1 MERQDVSTLWY
12 TKPAAEWEEA
22 LPLGNGRLGA
32 MIAGN
37 LREERIQVN
46 EETIWYGG
54 WEDRLNPDAR
64 ENLPKLRELVR
75 QGRISEAEHL
85 IRLAFISGP
94 DGQRGYQTLGDIEM
108 KYLNDPSQE
117 ECTAYRR
124 ELDLDRAVCRVQYEN
139 AKKEAFERTCFISR
153 PADCMVLHLRAPK
166 GKVSVEVML
175 NRAKYFDRTGKVND
189 HTIYLSGNLGKN
201 ALEFAMCLSAKAKG
215 GRVYTMGHTLVVEG
229 ADEAV
234 LYFGADST
242 FRYASA
248 DVASWEPRVQEVLA
262 EKITEKL
269 ERAMAREYGELLAE
283 HEKDYREFYDRVA
296 LSLPE
301 KEENAALP
309 TDERLQRIISG
320 GTDEGL
326 AKLLFDYG
334 RYLLIGCSRPGD
346 LPATLQG
353 IWNKDFMAPWDSKYT
368 ININT
373 EMNYWPAEVCAL
385 PECHTALFDLIGRMR
400 EHGRSIARRMYDCRG
415 LMAHHNTDLYG
426 DCAPQDNWIPATIW
440 TMGAAWLCT
449 HLWMHYSYTQD
460 LEFLKWA
467 YPVMAEA
474 ALFFVD
480 FLEEKDGYLVT
491 NPSLSPENVYI
502 LPNGEQG
509 CCCMGATMD
518 LEILRELFTGCK
530 KAAEILGDAVDEA
543 EIPDVSDMR
552 KLQKE
557 INAALEKLPPIR
569 IDSTGRVMEWMEEYE
584 EAEPGHRHVSQLYGL
599 YPSDQISMDKT
610 PELAAAAAETLR
622 VRLANGGGHTGW
634 SRAWIINFYAKLWD
648 GEKAWENICQ
658 MLAKSTYANL
668 FDRHPPF
675 QIDGNF
681 GVTAAIAQMLVQSRE
696 QEVIL
701 LPALPKAW
709 EQGTVKGLRL
719 VGNAGIALAWKD
731 GRLLQCRVTADQAY
745 EGEIVYGSVRRT
757 VKLKAGETIV
767 LDERLQEIEE

>member
-1 MERQDVSTLWY
+1 MSTLWY

-32 MIAGN
+32 MITGN

-64 ENLPKLRELVR
+64 ESLPKLRELVR
-75 QGRISEAEHL
+75 QGRISEAERL

-201 ALEFAMCLSAKAKG
+201 ALEFAMCLSAKATG
-215 GRVYTMGHTLVVEG
+215 GRVYTMGHTLVIEE

-242 FRYASA
+242 FRYAKEE
-248 DVASWEPRVQEVLA
+248 VAAWEPRVQDVLA

-269 ERAMAREYGELLAE
+269 ERAIAQEYGDLLAE
-283 HEKDYREFYDRVA
+283 HEKDYRSFYGRVA

-309 TDERLQRIISG
+309 TDERLQKMIHG

-334 RYLLIGCSRPGD
+334 RYLLIECSRPGD

-385 PECHTALFDLIGRMR
+385 PECHTALFDLIERMR
-400 EHGRSIARRMYDCRG
+400 EHGRSIARRMYGCRG
-415 LMAHHNTDLYG
+415 FMAHHNTDIYG

-440 TMGAAWLCT
+440 VMGAAWLCT

-460 LEFLKWA
+460 LEFLKQA

-502 LPNGEQG
+502 LPSGEQG

-518 LEILRELFTGCK
+518 MEILRELFTGCK
-530 KAAEILGDAVDEA
+530 KAAELLGDAVDA
-543 EIPDVSDMR
+543 VEIPDVSDVR
-552 KLQKE
+552 ELQNE

-569 IDSTGRVMEWMEEYE
+569 IDSTGRVMEWMEEYK

-599 YPSDQISMDKT
+599 YPSDQITMDGT

-648 GEKAWENICQ
+648 GGKAWENICQ
-658 MLAKSTYANL
+658 MLTKSTYANL

-696 QEVIL
+696 HKIIL

-709 EQGTVKGLRL
+709 DHGEVNGLRL
-719 VGNAGIALAWKD
+719 VGNASIALAWENGKLT
-731 GRLLQCRVTADQAY
+731 RCAVTADQAY
-745 EGEIVYGSVRRT
+745 EGEVVYGEMRCT
-757 VKLKAGETIV
+757 VKLKKGETVMLDAV
-767 LDERLQEIEE
+767 LQLLES

>member
-1 MERQDVSTLWY
+1 MSTLWY

-215 GRVYTMGHTLVVEG
+215 GRVYTMGHTLVVKG

-242 FRYASA
+242 FRSASA
-248 DVASWEPRVQEVLA
+248 DVASWEPRVQDVLA

-400 EHGRSIARRMYDCRG
+400 EHGRSIARRMYGCRG
-415 LMAHHNTDLYG
+415 FMAHHNTDLYG

-502 LPNGEQG
+502 LPSGEQG

-709 EQGTVKGLRL
+709 EQGEVKGLRL

-745 EGEIVYGSVRRT
+745 EGEIVYGNVRRT
-757 VKLKAGETIV
+757 VKLEAGETMV

>member
-1 MERQDVSTLWY
+1 MSTLWY

-75 QGRISEAEHL
+75 QGRISEAERL

-201 ALEFAMCLSAKAKG
+201 ALEFAMCLSAKATG
-215 GRVYTMGHTLVVEG
+215 GRVYTMGHTLVIEE

-242 FRYASA
+242 FRYAKEEA
-248 DVASWEPRVQEVLA
+248 AAWEPRVQDVLA

-269 ERAMAREYGELLAE
+269 ERAIAQEYGDLLAE
-283 HEKDYREFYDRVA
+283 HEKDYRSFYGRVA

-309 TDERLQRIISG
+309 TDERLQKMIHG

-334 RYLLIGCSRPGD
+334 RYLLIECSRPGD

-385 PECHTALFDLIGRMR
+385 PECHTALFDLIERMR
-400 EHGRSIARRMYDCRG
+400 EHGRSIARRMYGCRG
-415 LMAHHNTDLYG
+415 FMAHHNTDIYG

-440 TMGAAWLCT
+440 VMGAAWLCT

-460 LEFLKWA
+460 LEFLKQA

-502 LPNGEQG
+502 LPSGEQG

-518 LEILRELFTGCK
+518 MEILRELFTGCK
-530 KAAEILGDAVDEA
+530 KAAELLGDAVDA
-543 EIPDVSDMR
+543 VEIPDVSDVR
-552 KLQKE
+552 ELQNE

-569 IDSTGRVMEWMEEYE
+569 IDSTGRVMEWMEEYK

-599 YPSDQISMDKT
+599 YPSDQITMDGT

-648 GEKAWENICQ
+648 GGKAWENICQ
-658 MLAKSTYANL
+658 MLTKSTYANL

-696 QEVIL
+696 HKIIL

-709 EQGTVKGLRL
+709 DHGEVNGLRL
-719 VGNAGIALAWKD
+719 VGNASIALAWENGKLT
-731 GRLLQCRVTADQAY
+731 RCAVTADQAY
-745 EGEIVYGSVRRT
+745 EGEVVYGEMRCT
-757 VKLKAGETIV
+757 VKLKKGETVMLDAV
-767 LDERLQEIEE
+767 LQLLES

>member
-1 MERQDVSTLWY
+1 MSILWY

-75 QGRISEAEHL
+75 QGWISEAERL

-201 ALEFAMCLSAKAKG
+201 ALEFAMCLSAKATG
-215 GRVYTMGHTLVVEG
+215 GRVYTMGHTLVIEE

-242 FRYASA
+242 FRYAKEE
-248 DVASWEPRVQEVLA
+248 VAAWEPRVQDVLA

-269 ERAMAREYGELLAE
+269 ERAIAQEYGDLLAE
-283 HEKDYREFYDRVA
+283 HEKDYRSFYGRVA

-309 TDERLQRIISG
+309 TDERLQKMIHG

-334 RYLLIGCSRPGD
+334 RYLLIECSRPGD

-385 PECHTALFDLIGRMR
+385 PECHTALFDLIERMR
-400 EHGRSIARRMYDCRG
+400 EHGRSIARRMYGCRG
-415 LMAHHNTDLYG
+415 FMAHHNTDIYG

-440 TMGAAWLCT
+440 VMGAAWLCT

-460 LEFLKWA
+460 LEFLKQA

-502 LPNGEQG
+502 LPSGEQG

-518 LEILRELFTGCK
+518 MEILRELFTGCK
-530 KAAEILGDAVDEA
+530 KAAELLGDAVDA
-543 EIPDVSDMR
+543 VEIPDVSDVR
-552 KLQKE
+552 ELQNE

-569 IDSTGRVMEWMEEYE
+569 IDSTGRVMEWMEEYK

-599 YPSDQISMDKT
+599 YPSDQITMDGT

-648 GEKAWENICQ
+648 GGKAWENICQ
-658 MLAKSTYANL
+658 MLTKSTYANL

-696 QEVIL
+696 HKIIL

-709 EQGTVKGLRL
+709 DYGEVNGLRL
-719 VGNAGIALAWKD
+719 VGNASIALAWENGKLT
-731 GRLLQCRVTADQAY
+731 RCAVTADQAY
-745 EGEIVYGSVRRT
+745 EGEVVYGEMRQA
-757 VKLKAGETIV
+757 VKLEKGETVMLDAV
-767 LDERLQEIEE
+767 LQLLES

>member
-1 MERQDVSTLWY
+1 MSTLWY

-269 ERAMAREYGELLAE
+269 ERAMAREYGGLLAE

-502 LPNGEQG
+502 LPSGEQG

-696 QEVIL
+696 HKIIL

-709 EQGTVKGLRL
+709 DHGEVNGLRL
-719 VGNAGIALAWKD
+719 VGNASIALAWKD

-745 EGEIVYGSVRRT
+745 KGEIVYGSVRRT

>member
-1 MERQDVSTLWY
+1 MSILWY

-75 QGRISEAEHL
+75 QGRISEAERL

-201 ALEFAMCLSAKAKG
+201 ALEFAMCLSAKATG
-215 GRVYTMGHTLVVEG
+215 GRVYTMGHTLVIEE

-242 FRYASA
+242 FRYAKEEA
-248 DVASWEPRVQEVLA
+248 AAWEPRVQDVLA

-269 ERAMAREYGELLAE
+269 ERAIAQEYGDLLAE
-283 HEKDYREFYDRVA
+283 HEKDYRSFYGRVA

-309 TDERLQRIISG
+309 TDERLQKMTHG

-334 RYLLIGCSRPGD
+334 RYLLIECSRPGD

-385 PECHTALFDLIGRMR
+385 PECHTALFDLIERMR
-400 EHGRSIARRMYDCRG
+400 EHGRSIARRMYGCRG
-415 LMAHHNTDLYG
+415 FMAHHNTDIYG

-440 TMGAAWLCT
+440 VMGAAWLCT

-460 LEFLKWA
+460 LEFLKQA

-502 LPNGEQG
+502 LPSGEQG

-518 LEILRELFTGCK
+518 MEILRELFTGCK
-530 KAAEILGDAVDEA
+530 KAAELLGDAVDA
-543 EIPDVSDMR
+543 VEIPDVSDVR
-552 KLQKE
+552 ELQNE

-569 IDSTGRVMEWMEEYE
+569 IDSTGRVMEWMEEYK

-599 YPSDQISMDKT
+599 YPSDQITMDGT

-648 GEKAWENICQ
+648 GGKAWENICQ
-658 MLAKSTYANL
+658 MLTKSTYANL

-696 QEVIL
+696 HKIIL

-709 EQGTVKGLRL
+709 DHGEVNGLRL
-719 VGNAGIALAWKD
+719 VGNASIALAWENGKLT
-731 GRLLQCRVTADQAY
+731 RCAVTADQAY
-745 EGEIVYGSVRRT
+745 EGEVVYGEMRCT
-757 VKLKAGETIV
+757 VKLKKGETVMLDAV
-767 LDERLQEIEE
+767 LQLLES

>member
-1 MERQDVSTLWY
+1 MSTLWY

-64 ENLPKLRELVR
+64 ENLPKLRQLIRE
-75 QGRISEAEHL
+75 GRISEAEHL

-108 KYLNDPSQE
+108 KYGNDPSPE

-139 AKKEAFERTCFISR
+139 AKKETFERICFTSR

-248 DVASWEPRVQEVLA
+248 DVTSWEPRVQDVLA

-400 EHGRSIARRMYDCRG
+400 EHGRSIARRMYGCRG
-415 LMAHHNTDLYG
+415 FMAHHNTDLYG

-696 QEVIL
+696 HKIIL

-709 EQGTVKGLRL
+709 EQGAVKGLRL
-719 VGNAGIALAWKD
+719 VGNAGIALAWKN

-757 VKLKAGETIV
+757 VKLEAGETIT
-767 LDERLQEIEE
+767 LDERLQEI

>member
-1 MERQDVSTLWY
+1 MSTLWY

-54 WEDRLNPDAR
+54 WEDRLNPEAR

-248 DVASWEPRVQEVLA
+248 DVASWEPRVQDVLA

-296 LSLPE
+296 LSLPK

-400 EHGRSIARRMYDCRG
+400 EHGRSIARRMYGCRG
-415 LMAHHNTDLYG
+415 FMAHHNTDLYE

-709 EQGTVKGLRL
+709 EQGEVKGLRL
-719 VGNAGIALAWKD
+719 VGNVGIALAWKD

-745 EGEIVYGSVRRT
+745 EGEIVYGGLRRM
-757 VKLKAGETIV
+757 VKLKAGETMV
-767 LDERLQEIEE
+767 LDERLQEIEK

>member
-1 MERQDVSTLWY
+1 MSTLWY

-269 ERAMAREYGELLAE
+269 ERAMAREYGGLLAE

-502 LPNGEQG
+502 LPSGEQG

-696 QEVIL
+696 HKIIL

-709 EQGTVKGLRL
+709 EQGEVKGLRL

-745 EGEIVYGSVRRT
+745 KGEIVYGSVRRT

>member
-1 MERQDVSTLWY
+1 MQD
-12 TKPAAEWEEA
+12 
-22 LPLGNGRLGA
+22 
-32 MIAGN
+32 
-37 LREERIQVN
+37 
-46 EETIWYGG
+46 
-54 WEDRLNPDAR
+54 
-64 ENLPKLRELVR
+64 
-75 QGRISEAEHL
+75 
-85 IRLAFISGP
+85 
-94 DGQRGYQTLGDIEM
+94 
-108 KYLNDPSQE
+108 
-117 ECTAYRR
+117 
-124 ELDLDRAVCRVQYEN
+124 
-139 AKKEAFERTCFISR
+139 
-153 PADCMVLHLRAPK
+153 
-166 GKVSVEVML
+166 
-175 NRAKYFDRTGKVND
+175 
-189 HTIYLSGNLGKN
+189 
-201 ALEFAMCLSAKAKG
+201 
-215 GRVYTMGHTLVVEG
+215 
-229 ADEAV
+229 
-234 LYFGADST
+234 
-242 FRYASA
+242 
-248 DVASWEPRVQEVLA
+248 VLA

-400 EHGRSIARRMYDCRG
+400 EHGRSIARRMYGCRG

-474 ALFFVD
+474 ALLFVD

-502 LPNGEQG
+502 LPSDEQG

>member
-1 MERQDVSTLWY
+1 MSTLWY

-502 LPNGEQG
+502 LPSGEQG

-709 EQGTVKGLRL
+709 EQGEVKGLRL

>member
-1 MERQDVSTLWY
+1 MSTLWY

-124 ELDLDRAVCRVQYEN
+124 ELDLYRAVCRVQYEN

-201 ALEFAMCLSAKAKG
+201 ALEFAMCLSAKATG
-215 GRVYTMGHTLVVEG
+215 GHVYTMGHTLVIEE

-242 FRYASA
+242 FRYAKEE
-248 DVASWEPRVQEVLA
+248 VAAWEPRVQDVLA

-269 ERAMAREYGELLAE
+269 ERAIAQEYGDLLAE
-283 HEKDYREFYDRVA
+283 HEKDYRSFYGRVA

-301 KEENAALP
+301 KEKNAALP
-309 TDERLQRIISG
+309 TDERLQKMIHG

-334 RYLLIGCSRPGD
+334 RYLLIECSRPGD

-385 PECHTALFDLIGRMR
+385 PECHTALFDLIERMR
-400 EHGRSIARRMYDCRG
+400 EHGRSIARRMYGCRG
-415 LMAHHNTDLYG
+415 FMAHHNTDIYG

-440 TMGAAWLCT
+440 VMGAAWLCT

-460 LEFLKWA
+460 LEFLKQA

-502 LPNGEQG
+502 LPSGEQG

-518 LEILRELFTGCK
+518 MEILRELFTGCK
-530 KAAEILGDAVDEA
+530 KAAELLGDAVDA
-543 EIPDVSDMR
+543 VEIPDVSDVR
-552 KLQKE
+552 ELQNE

-569 IDSTGRVMEWMEEYE
+569 IDSTGRVMEWMEEYK

-599 YPSDQISMDKT
+599 YPSDQITMDGT

-648 GEKAWENICQ
+648 GGKAWENICQ
-658 MLAKSTYANL
+658 MLTKSTYANL

-696 QEVIL
+696 HKIIL

-709 EQGTVKGLRL
+709 DHGEVNGLRL
-719 VGNAGIALAWKD
+719 VGNASIALAWENGKLT
-731 GRLLQCRVTADQAY
+731 RCAVTADQAY
-745 EGEIVYGSVRRT
+745 EGEVVYGEMRCT
-757 VKLKAGETIV
+757 VKLKKGETVMLDAV
-767 LDERLQEIEE
+767 LQLLES

>member
-1 MERQDVSTLWY
+1 MSTLWY

-64 ENLPKLRELVR
+64 ENLPKLRQLIRE
-75 QGRISEAEHL
+75 GRISEAEHL

-108 KYLNDPSQE
+108 KYGNDPSPE

-139 AKKEAFERTCFISR
+139 AEKETFERTCFISR

-400 EHGRSIARRMYDCRG
+400 EHGRSIARRMYGCRG
-415 LMAHHNTDLYG
+415 FMAHHNTDLYG

-502 LPNGEQG
+502 LPSGEQG

-622 VRLANGGGHTGW
+622 VRIANGGGHTGW

-681 GVTAAIAQMLVQSRE
+681 GVTAAIAQMLVQSRK

-757 VKLKAGETIV
+757 VKLEAGETMI

>member
-1 MERQDVSTLWY
+1 MSTLWY

-269 ERAMAREYGELLAE
+269 ERAMAREYGGLLAE

-334 RYLLIGCSRPGD
+334 RYLLIGCRRPGD

-400 EHGRSIARRMYDCRG
+400 EHGRSIARRMYGCRG
-415 LMAHHNTDLYG
+415 FMAPHKTDLFG
-426 DCAPQDNWIPATIW
+426 DCAPQYNWIPATIW

-502 LPNGEQG
+502 LPSGEQG

-709 EQGTVKGLRL
+709 EQGEVKGLRL

-745 EGEIVYGSVRRT
+745 KGEIVYGSVRRT

>member
-1 MERQDVSTLWY
+1 MSTLWY
-12 TKPAAEWEEA
+12 TKPAEVWEEA
-22 LPLGNGRLGA
+22 LPLGNGRLGG
-32 MIAGN
+32 MVSGN

-64 ENLPKLRELVR
+64 ENLPKLRQLIRE
-75 QGRISEAEHL
+75 GRISEAEHL

-108 KYLNDPSQE
+108 KYGNDPSPE

-139 AKKEAFERTCFISR
+139 AEKETFERTCFISR

-248 DVASWEPRVQEVLA
+248 DVASWEPRVQDVLA

-269 ERAMAREYGELLAE
+269 ERAMAREYGELLAK

-400 EHGRSIARRMYDCRG
+400 EHGRSIARRMYGCRG
-415 LMAHHNTDLYG
+415 FMAHHNTDLYG

-530 KAAEILGDAVDEA
+530 KAAEILGAAVDEA

-696 QEVIL
+696 HKIIL

-709 EQGTVKGLRL
+709 EQGAVKGLRL
-719 VGNAGIALAWKD
+719 VGNAGIALAWKN

-757 VKLKAGETIV
+757 VKLEAGETIT
-767 LDERLQEIEE
+767 LDERLQEI

>member
-1 MERQDVSTLWY
+1 MSTLWY

-248 DVASWEPRVQEVLA
+248 DVASWEPRVQDVLA

-502 LPNGEQG
+502 LPSGEQG

-709 EQGTVKGLRL
+709 EQGEVKGLRL

-745 EGEIVYGSVRRT
+745 KGEIVYGSVRRT

>member
-1 MERQDVSTLWY
+1 
-12 TKPAAEWEEA
+12 
-22 LPLGNGRLGA
+22 
-32 MIAGN
+32 
-37 LREERIQVN
+37 
-46 EETIWYGG
+46 
-54 WEDRLNPDAR
+54 
-64 ENLPKLRELVR
+64 
-75 QGRISEAEHL
+75 
-85 IRLAFISGP
+85 
-94 DGQRGYQTLGDIEM
+94 
-108 KYLNDPSQE
+108 
-117 ECTAYRR
+117 
-124 ELDLDRAVCRVQYEN
+124 
-139 AKKEAFERTCFISR
+139 
-153 PADCMVLHLRAPK
+153 
-166 GKVSVEVML
+166 
-175 NRAKYFDRTGKVND
+175 
-189 HTIYLSGNLGKN
+189 
-201 ALEFAMCLSAKAKG
+201 MCLSAKAKG

-269 ERAMAREYGELLAE
+269 ERAMAREYGGLLAE

-502 LPNGEQG
+502 LPSGEQG

-709 EQGTVKGLRL
+709 EQGEVKGLRL

-745 EGEIVYGSVRRT
+745 KGEIVYGSVRRT

>member
-1 MERQDVSTLWY
+1 MSTLWY

-108 KYLNDPSQE
+108 KYFNDPSQE

-269 ERAMAREYGELLAE
+269 ERAMAREYGGLLAE

-502 LPNGEQG
+502 LPSGEQG

-709 EQGTVKGLRL
+709 EQGEVKGLRL

-745 EGEIVYGSVRRT
+745 KGEIVYGSVRRT

>member
-1 MERQDVSTLWY
+1 MSTLWY
-12 TKPAAEWEEA
+12 TKPAEVWEKA
-22 LPLGNGRLGA
+22 LPLGNGRLGG
-32 MIAGN
+32 MVSGN

-64 ENLPKLRELVR
+64 ENLPKLRQLIRE
-75 QGRISEAEHL
+75 GRISEAEHL

-108 KYLNDPSQE
+108 KYGNDPSPE

-139 AKKEAFERTCFISR
+139 AEKETFERTCFISR

-248 DVASWEPRVQEVLA
+248 DVASWEPRVQDVLA

-400 EHGRSIARRMYDCRG
+400 EHGRSIARRMYGCRG
-415 LMAHHNTDLYG
+415 FMAHHNTDLYG
-426 DCAPQDNWIPATIW
+426 DCAPQDNWILATIW

-681 GVTAAIAQMLVQSRE
+681 GVTVAIAQMLVQSRE

-709 EQGTVKGLRL
+709 EQGEVKGLRL
-719 VGNAGIALAWKD
+719 VGNAGIALAWKN

-745 EGEIVYGSVRRT
+745 EGETVYGSVRRT
-757 VKLKAGETIV
+757 VKLEAGETMV
-767 LDERLQEIEE
+767 LDERLQEI

>member
-1 MERQDVSTLWY
+1 MSTLWY

-64 ENLPKLRELVR
+64 ENLPKLRQLIRE
-75 QGRISEAEHL
+75 GRISEAEHL

-108 KYLNDPSQE
+108 KYGNDPSPE

-139 AKKEAFERTCFISR
+139 AKKETFERTCFISR

-175 NRAKYFDRTGKVND
+175 DRAKYFDRTGKVND
-189 HTIYLSGNLGKN
+189 HMIYLSGNLGKN

-248 DVASWEPRVQEVLA
+248 DVASWEPRVQDVLA

-400 EHGRSIARRMYDCRG
+400 EHGRSIARRMYGCRG
-415 LMAHHNTDLYG
+415 FMAHHNTDLYG

-502 LPNGEQG
+502 LPSGEQG

-543 EIPDVSDMR
+543 VIPDVSDMR

-696 QEVIL
+696 HKIIL

-709 EQGTVKGLRL
+709 DHGEVNGLRL
-719 VGNAGIALAWKD
+719 VGNASIALAWKN
-731 GRLLQCRVTADQAY
+731 GKLTRCAVTADQAY
-745 EGEIVYGSVRRT
+745 EGEVVYGEMRQA
-757 VKLKAGETIV
+757 VKLEKGETVMLDAV
-767 LDERLQEIEE
+767 LQLLES

>member
-1 MERQDVSTLWY
+1 MSTLWY

-64 ENLPKLRELVR
+64 ENLPKLCELVR

-153 PADCMVLHLRAPK
+153 PADCMVLHLRVPK

-201 ALEFAMCLSAKAKG
+201 ALEFAMCLSAKATG
-215 GRVYTMGHTLVVEG
+215 GRVYTMGHTLVIEE

-242 FRYASA
+242 FRYAKEE
-248 DVASWEPRVQEVLA
+248 VAAWEPRVQDVLA
-262 EKITEKL
+262 EKIAEKL
-269 ERAMAREYGELLAE
+269 ERAIAQEYGDLLAE
-283 HEKDYREFYDRVA
+283 HEKDYRSFYGRVA

-309 TDERLQRIISG
+309 TDERLQKMIHG

-334 RYLLIGCSRPGD
+334 RYLLIECSRPGD

-385 PECHTALFDLIGRMR
+385 PECHTALFDLIERMR
-400 EHGRSIARRMYDCRG
+400 EHGRSIARRMYGCRG
-415 LMAHHNTDLYG
+415 FMAHHNTDIYG

-440 TMGAAWLCT
+440 VMGAAWLCT

-460 LEFLKWA
+460 LEFLKQA

-502 LPNGEQG
+502 LPSGEQG

-518 LEILRELFTGCK
+518 MEILRELFTGCK
-530 KAAEILGDAVDEA
+530 KAAELLGDAVDA
-543 EIPDVSDMR
+543 VEIPDVSDVR
-552 KLQKE
+552 ELQNE

-569 IDSTGRVMEWMEEYE
+569 IDSTGRVMEWMEEYK

-599 YPSDQISMDKT
+599 YPSDQITMDGT

-648 GEKAWENICQ
+648 GGKAWENICQ

-696 QEVIL
+696 HKIIL

-709 EQGTVKGLRL
+709 DHGEVNGLRL
-719 VGNAGIALAWKD
+719 VGNASIALAWENGKLT
-731 GRLLQCRVTADQAY
+731 RCAVTADQAY
-745 EGEIVYGSVRRT
+745 EGEVVYGEMRQA
-757 VKLKAGETIV
+757 VKLEKGETVMLDAV
-767 LDERLQEIEE
+767 LQLLES

>member
-1 MERQDVSTLWY
+1 MSTLWY

-201 ALEFAMCLSAKAKG
+201 ALEFAMCLSAKATG
-215 GRVYTMGHTLVVEG
+215 GRVYTMGHTLVIEE

-242 FRYASA
+242 FRYAKEE
-248 DVASWEPRVQEVLA
+248 VAAWEPRVQDVLA

-269 ERAMAREYGELLAE
+269 ERAMAQEYGDLLAE
-283 HEKDYREFYDRVA
+283 HEKDYRSFYGRVA

-301 KEENAALP
+301 KEKNAALP
-309 TDERLQRIISG
+309 TDERLQKMIHG

-334 RYLLIGCSRPGD
+334 RYLLIECSRPGD

-385 PECHTALFDLIGRMR
+385 PECHTALFDLIERMR
-400 EHGRSIARRMYDCRG
+400 EHGRSIARRMYGCRG
-415 LMAHHNTDLYG
+415 FMAHHNTDIYG

-440 TMGAAWLCT
+440 VMGAAWLCT

-460 LEFLKWA
+460 LEFLKRA
-467 YPVMAEA
+467 YPVIAEA

-502 LPNGEQG
+502 LPSGEQG

-518 LEILRELFTGCK
+518 MEILRELFTGCK
-530 KAAEILGDAVDEA
+530 KAAELLGDAVDA
-543 EIPDVSDMR
+543 VEIPDVSDAR
-552 KLQKE
+552 ELQNE

-569 IDSTGRVMEWMEEYE
+569 IDSTGRVMEWMEEYK

-599 YPSDQISMDKT
+599 YPSDQITMDGT

-648 GEKAWENICQ
+648 GGKAWENICQ

-696 QEVIL
+696 HKIIL

-709 EQGTVKGLRL
+709 DHGEVNGLRL
-719 VGNAGIALAWKD
+719 VGNASIALAWENGKLT
-731 GRLLQCRVTADQAY
+731 RCAVTADQAY
-745 EGEIVYGSVRRT
+745 EGEVVYGEMRQA
-757 VKLKAGETIV
+757 VKLEKGETVMLDAV
-767 LDERLQEIEE
+767 LQLLES

>member
-1 MERQDVSTLWY
+1 MSTLWY

-269 ERAMAREYGELLAE
+269 ERAMAREYGGLLAE

-334 RYLLIGCSRPGD
+334 RYLLIECSRPGD

-502 LPNGEQG
+502 LPSGEQG

-709 EQGTVKGLRL
+709 EQGEVKGLRL

-745 EGEIVYGSVRRT
+745 KGEIVYGSVRRT

>member
-1 MERQDVSTLWY
+1 MSTLWY

-248 DVASWEPRVQEVLA
+248 DVASWEPRVQDVLA

-301 KEENAALP
+301 KEENAVLP

-400 EHGRSIARRMYDCRG
+400 EHGRSIARRMYGCRG
-415 LMAHHNTDLYG
+415 FMAHHNTDLYG

-460 LEFLKWA
+460 LEFLKWV

-719 VGNAGIALAWKD
+719 VGNAGIALAWKN

-757 VKLKAGETIV
+757 VKLEAGETMV

>member
-1 MERQDVSTLWY
+1 MSTLWY

-201 ALEFAMCLSAKAKG
+201 ALEFAMCLSAKATG
-215 GRVYTMGHTLVVEG
+215 GRVYTMGHTLVIEE

-242 FRYASA
+242 FRYAKEE
-248 DVASWEPRVQEVLA
+248 VAAWEPRVQDVLA

-269 ERAMAREYGELLAE
+269 ERAIAQEYGDLLAE
-283 HEKDYREFYDRVA
+283 HEKDYRSFYGRVA

-309 TDERLQRIISG
+309 TDERLQKMTHG

-334 RYLLIGCSRPGD
+334 RYLLIECSRPGD

-385 PECHTALFDLIGRMR
+385 PECHTALFDLIERMR
-400 EHGRSIARRMYDCRG
+400 EHGRSIARRMYGCRG
-415 LMAHHNTDLYG
+415 FMAHHNTDIYG

-440 TMGAAWLCT
+440 VMGAAWLCT

-460 LEFLKWA
+460 LEFLKQA

-480 FLEEKDGYLVT
+480 FLEEKDGCLVT

-502 LPNGEQG
+502 LPSGEQG

-518 LEILRELFTGCK
+518 MEILRELFTGCK
-530 KAAEILGDAVDEA
+530 KAAELLGDAVDA
-543 EIPDVSDMR
+543 VEIPDVSDVR
-552 KLQKE
+552 ELQNG

-569 IDSTGRVMEWMEEYE
+569 IDSTGRVMEWMEEYK

-599 YPSDQISMDKT
+599 YPSDQITMDGT

-648 GEKAWENICQ
+648 GGKAWENICQ

-696 QEVIL
+696 HKIIL

-709 EQGTVKGLRL
+709 DHGEVNGLRL
-719 VGNAGIALAWKD
+719 VGNASIALAWENGKLT
-731 GRLLQCRVTADQAY
+731 RCAVTADQAY
-745 EGEIVYGSVRRT
+745 EGEVVYGEMRCT
-757 VKLKAGETIV
+757 VKLKKGETVMLDAV
-767 LDERLQEIEE
+767 LQLLES

>member
-1 MERQDVSTLWY
+1 MSTLWY

-248 DVASWEPRVQEVLA
+248 DVASWEPRVQDVLA

-426 DCAPQDNWIPATIW
+426 DCAPQDNWIPATSW

-502 LPNGEQG
+502 LPSGEQG

-610 PELAAAAAETLR
+610 TELAAAAAETLR

-709 EQGTVKGLRL
+709 EQGEVKGLRL

-745 EGEIVYGSVRRT
+745 KGEIVYGSVRRT

>member
-1 MERQDVSTLWY
+1 MNTLWY

-201 ALEFAMCLSAKAKG
+201 ALEFAMCLSAKATG
-215 GRVYTMGHTLVVEG
+215 GRVYTMGHTLVIEE

-234 LYFGADST
+234 LYFSADST
-242 FRYASA
+242 FRYAKEE
-248 DVASWEPRVQEVLA
+248 VAAWEPRVQDVLA

-269 ERAMAREYGELLAE
+269 ERAIAQEYGDLLAE
-283 HEKDYREFYDRVA
+283 HEKDYRSFYGRVA

-309 TDERLQRIISG
+309 TDERLQKMIHG

-334 RYLLIGCSRPGD
+334 RYLLIECSRPGD

-385 PECHTALFDLIGRMR
+385 PECHTALFDLIERMR
-400 EHGRSIARRMYDCRG
+400 EHGRSIARRMYGCRG
-415 LMAHHNTDLYG
+415 FMAHHNTDIYG

-440 TMGAAWLCT
+440 VMGAAWLCT

-460 LEFLKWA
+460 LEFLKQA

-502 LPNGEQG
+502 LPSGEQG

-518 LEILRELFTGCK
+518 MEILRELFTGCK
-530 KAAEILGDAVDEA
+530 KAAELLGDAVDA
-543 EIPDVSDMR
+543 VEIPDVSDVR
-552 KLQKE
+552 ELQNE

-569 IDSTGRVMEWMEEYE
+569 IDSTGRVMEWMEEYK

-599 YPSDQISMDKT
+599 YPSDQITMDGT

-648 GEKAWENICQ
+648 GGKAWENICQ
-658 MLAKSTYANL
+658 MLTKSTYANL

-696 QEVIL
+696 HKIIL

-709 EQGTVKGLRL
+709 DHGEVNGLRL
-719 VGNAGIALAWKD
+719 VGNASIALAWENGKLT
-731 GRLLQCRVTADQAY
+731 RCAVTADQAY
-745 EGEIVYGSVRRT
+745 EGEVVYGEMRQA
-757 VKLKAGETIV
+757 VKLEKGETVMLDAV
-767 LDERLQEIEE
+767 LQLLES

>member
-1 MERQDVSTLWY
+1 MSTLWY

-269 ERAMAREYGELLAE
+269 ERAMAREYGGLLAE

-480 FLEEKDGYLVT
+480 CLEEKDGYLVT

-502 LPNGEQG
+502 LPSGEQG

-709 EQGTVKGLRL
+709 EQGEVKGLRL

-745 EGEIVYGSVRRT
+745 KGEIVYGSVRRT

>member
-1 MERQDVSTLWY
+1 MSTLWY

-75 QGRISEAEHL
+75 QGRISEAERL

-153 PADCMVLHLRAPK
+153 TADCMVLHLRAPK

-175 NRAKYFDRTGKVND
+175 NRAKYFDRTSKVND

-201 ALEFAMCLSAKAKG
+201 ASEFAMCLSAKAKG
-215 GRVYTMGHTLVVEG
+215 GRVYTMGHTLVVEE

-234 LYFGADST
+234 LYFAADST
-242 FRYASA
+242 FRCAKEEA
-248 DVASWEPRVQEVLA
+248 AAWEPRVQDVLV
-262 EKITEKL
+262 ERITEKL
-269 ERAMAREYGELLAE
+269 ERAMEQEYETLLAE
-283 HEKDYREFYDRVA
+283 HEKDYRSFYDRVTLA
-296 LSLPE
+296 LPE
-301 KEENAALP
+301 QEENAVLP
-309 TDERLQRIISG
+309 TDERLKRVIDG

-334 RYLLIGCSRPGD
+334 RYLLIECSRPGD

-385 PECHTALFDLIGRMR
+385 PECHTALFDLIERMR
-400 EHGRSIARRMYDCRG
+400 EHGRSIARRMYGCRG
-415 LMAHHNTDLYG
+415 FMAHHNTDIYG

-440 TMGAAWLCT
+440 VMGAAWLCT

-460 LEFLKWA
+460 LEFLKQA

-502 LPNGEQG
+502 LPSGEQG

-518 LEILRELFTGCK
+518 MEILRELFTGCK
-530 KAAEILGDAVDEA
+530 KAAELLGDAVDA
-543 EIPDVSDMR
+543 VEIPDVSDVR
-552 KLQKE
+552 ELQNE

-569 IDSTGRVMEWMEEYE
+569 IDSTGRVMEWMEEYK

-599 YPSDQISMDKT
+599 YPSDQITMDGT

-696 QEVIL
+696 HKIIL

-709 EQGTVKGLRL
+709 DHGEVNGLRL
-719 VGNAGIALAWKD
+719 VGNASIALAWENGKLT
-731 GRLLQCRVTADQAY
+731 RCAVTADQAY
-745 EGEIVYGSVRRT
+745 EGEVVYGEMRQA
-757 VKLKAGETIV
+757 VKLEKGETVMLDAV
-767 LDERLQEIEE
+767 LQLLES

>member
-1 MERQDVSTLWY
+1 MSTLWY

-502 LPNGEQG
+502 LPSGEQG

-709 EQGTVKGLRL
+709 EQGEVKGLRL

-745 EGEIVYGSVRRT
+745 KGEIVYGSVRRT

-767 LDERLQEIEE
+767 LDERLQEIEA

>member
-1 MERQDVSTLWY
+1 MSTLWY

-269 ERAMAREYGELLAE
+269 ERAMAREYGGLLAE

-502 LPNGEQG
+502 LPSGEQG

-584 EAEPGHRHVSQLYGL
+584 EAEPGHRHVSQLSGL

-610 PELAAAAAETLR
+610 PELVAAAAETLR

-709 EQGTVKGLRL
+709 EQGEVKGLRL

-745 EGEIVYGSVRRT
+745 KGEIVYGSVRRT

>member
-1 MERQDVSTLWY
+1 MSTLWY

-153 PADCMVLHLRAPK
+153 PADCMVLHLRAPR

-215 GRVYTMGHTLVVEG
+215 GRVYTMGHTLVVKG

-242 FRYASA
+242 FRSASA
-248 DVASWEPRVQEVLA
+248 DVASWEPRVQDVLA

-467 YPVMAEA
+467 YPVMAKA

-731 GRLLQCRVTADQAY
+731 GRLQQCRVTADQAY

>member
-1 MERQDVSTLWY
+1 MSTLWY

-269 ERAMAREYGELLAE
+269 ERAMAREYGGLLAE

-502 LPNGEQG
+502 LPSGEQG

-709 EQGTVKGLRL
+709 EQGEVKGLRL

>member
-1 MERQDVSTLWY
+1 MSTLWY

-248 DVASWEPRVQEVLA
+248 DVASWEPRVQDVLA

-400 EHGRSIARRMYDCRG
+400 EHGRSIARRMYGCRG

-502 LPNGEQG
+502 LPSGEQG

-696 QEVIL
+696 HKIIL

-709 EQGTVKGLRL
+709 DHGEVNGLRL
-719 VGNAGIALAWKD
+719 VGNASIALAWKD

-745 EGEIVYGSVRRT
+745 KGEIVYGSVRRT

>member
-1 MERQDVSTLWY
+1 
-12 TKPAAEWEEA
+12 
-22 LPLGNGRLGA
+22 
-32 MIAGN
+32 MI
-37 LREERIQVN
+37 
-46 EETIWYGG
+46 
-54 WEDRLNPDAR
+54 
-64 ENLPKLRELVR
+64 
-75 QGRISEAEHL
+75 H
-85 IRLAFISGP
+85 
-94 DGQRGYQTLGDIEM
+94 
-108 KYLNDPSQE
+108 
-117 ECTAYRR
+117 
-124 ELDLDRAVCRVQYEN
+124 
-139 AKKEAFERTCFISR
+139 
-153 PADCMVLHLRAPK
+153 
-166 GKVSVEVML
+166 
-175 NRAKYFDRTGKVND
+175 
-189 HTIYLSGNLGKN
+189 
-201 ALEFAMCLSAKAKG
+201 
-215 GRVYTMGHTLVVEG
+215 
-229 ADEAV
+229 
-234 LYFGADST
+234 
-242 FRYASA
+242 
-248 DVASWEPRVQEVLA
+248 
-262 EKITEKL
+262 
-269 ERAMAREYGELLAE
+269 
-283 HEKDYREFYDRVA
+283 
-296 LSLPE
+296 
-301 KEENAALP
+301 
-309 TDERLQRIISG
+309 G

-334 RYLLIGCSRPGD
+334 RYLLIECSRPGD

-385 PECHTALFDLIGRMR
+385 PECHTALFDLIERMR
-400 EHGRSIARRMYDCRG
+400 EHGRSIARRMYGCRG
-415 LMAHHNTDLYG
+415 FMAHHNTDIYG

-440 TMGAAWLCT
+440 VMGAAWLCT

-460 LEFLKWA
+460 LEFLKQA

-502 LPNGEQG
+502 LPSGEQG

-518 LEILRELFTGCK
+518 MEILRELFTGCK
-530 KAAEILGDAVDEA
+530 KAAELLGDAVDA
-543 EIPDVSDMR
+543 VEIPDVSDVR
-552 KLQKE
+552 ELQNE

-569 IDSTGRVMEWMEEYE
+569 IDSTGRVMEWMEEYK

-681 GVTAAIAQMLVQSRE
+681 GVTAAIAQMLVQSRK

-719 VGNAGIALAWKD
+719 VGNAGIALAWKN
-731 GRLLQCRVTADQAY
+731 GSLVQCRVTADQAY

-757 VKLKAGETIV
+757 VKLEAGETMI